1 VEASVI
7 GAVLFLARLALA
19 VLAAA
24 SIVAA
29 FPLLVA
35 HEATTDV
42 LRWLG
47 KPRGER

>member
-1 VEASVI
+1 VI
-7 GAVLFLARLALA
+7 GALTFPLRLL
-19 VLAAA
+19 LAAL
-24 SIVAA
+24 IVIAYIA
-29 FPLLVA
+29 MFPLLVA